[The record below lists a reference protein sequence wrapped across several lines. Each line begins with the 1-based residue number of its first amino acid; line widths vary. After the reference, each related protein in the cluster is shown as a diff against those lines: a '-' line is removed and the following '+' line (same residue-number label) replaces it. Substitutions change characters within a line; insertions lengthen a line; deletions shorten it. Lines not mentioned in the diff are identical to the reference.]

1 MADAG
6 ESTDDDAN
14 DVAGDTDAGDAAAEI
29 VMAVAAEAE
38 AAASVIMLV
47 AAAMVLGRERL
58 LIPLMPL
65 IPSAAAAAAAAG
77 VAGSEAGDRGW
88 CPCAE
93 SYKAIEWSS
102 SRSKRCASAT

>member
-29 VMAVAAEAE
+29 VMAAAAAAAE

-65 IPSAAAAAAAAG
+65 IPSAAAAAAG

>member
-29 VMAVAAEAE
+29 VMAVAAAAE

-47 AAAMVLGRERL
+47 AAMVLGRERL

-65 IPSAAAAAAAAG
+65 IPSAAAAAAG